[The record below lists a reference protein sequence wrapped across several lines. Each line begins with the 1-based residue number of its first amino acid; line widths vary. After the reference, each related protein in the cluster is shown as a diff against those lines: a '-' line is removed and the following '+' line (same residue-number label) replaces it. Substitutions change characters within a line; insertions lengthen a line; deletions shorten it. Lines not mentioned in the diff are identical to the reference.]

1 MKHSLK
7 IVVDYLSK
15 KGTLTSE
22 DLFWIKKNENV
33 ILELFFLTKDYK
45 KFNSKSLKNF
55 KKKRKKYKLIKPV
68 KLCRSYLSMN
78 SNN

>member
-33 ILELFFLTKDYK
+33 ILELFF
-45 KFNSKSLKNF
+45 
-55 KKKRKKYKLIKPV
+55 
-68 KLCRSYLSMN
+68 
-78 SNN
+78 